1 MQYKVVVSLK
11 IHLIMDHLRAI
22 HFLITYSKRER
33 LAVLQIFYLYSPNI
47 EAGYKSKQT
56 SGVDAQKIAANFFLD
71 FLYVV
76 VQCCCLMNEIA
87 RYRIHRPG
95 NRGSNIHQI
104 CLLETY
110 IFFNEMKKGSS
121 LLLQHI

>member
-47 EAGYKSKQT
+47 EAGYKSKQS
-56 SGVDAQKIAANFFLD
+56 SGVDGSTHRKKQPTFFG
-71 FLYVV
+71 FPLYG
-76 VQCCCLMNEIA
+76 CAM
-87 RYRIHRPG
+87 
-95 NRGSNIHQI
+95 
-104 CLLETY
+104 LLSDERDCT
-110 IFFNEMKKGSS
+110 I
-121 LLLQHI
+121 